1 MTLRDLVVLP
11 DRGSLVAAAAE
22 RIAAILAA
30 VGPRGAV
37 CLTGGSTI
45 APVYRALA
53 SPPWRDRIPVD
64 RIDWFFGDE
73 RFVPPGHELGNAA
86 QARATLLDPL
96 GVPADRVHAMPT
108 DAATPQA
115 AADAYA
121 GMLVA
126 RYGADRLDPSRPLF
140 DLVLLGMGPDGHVA
154 SLFPGQ
160 PGVDETGRWVVG
172 VAEAGLAPFVPR
184 VSLTLP
190 ALASSRALLFIV
202 AGSDKRPAL
211 SRVLSGDDLPAARV
225 RSMGPVVWL
234 VDRGAAP
241 ETSSKDRP

>member
-1 MTLRDLVVLP
+1 MTARDFTIFETR
-11 DRGSLVAAAAE
+11 DALVAAAAG
-22 RIAAILAA
+22 RIAAILAT

-45 APVYRALA
+45 GPVHRALA
-53 SPPWRDRIPVD
+53 APPLRDKIPVD
-64 RIDWFFGDE
+64 RLDWFFGDE
-73 RFVPPGHELGNAA
+73 RFVPAGHELSNAA
-86 QARATLLDPL
+86 QARATLLEPL
-96 GVPADRVHAMPT
+96 GVPAERIHAVPT
-108 DAATPQA
+108 AAATPQA

-121 GMLVA
+121 RTLA
-126 RYGADRLDPSRPLF
+126 AWYGAGRLDPSRPLF
-140 DLVLLGMGPDGHVA
+140 DLVLLGMGADGHVA

-160 PGVDETGRWVVG
+160 PGVEETERWVVG
-172 VAEAGLAPFVPR
+172 VDEAGHPPHVAR
-184 VSLTLP
+184 VSLTLQ

-234 VDRGAAP
+234 VDRAAAP
-241 ETSSKDRP
+241 ERPSKDRS